1 MLFYIILAV
10 VGVLFLLLFTL
21 FIVRGNKLKMINLK
35 IKEAEINVSEVL
47 KDKYNLL
54 CSVDSIMKN
63 KGKEDLFKDL
73 EEINVDNVSSIEL
86 NKELAKFDKIILE
99 VTDYNKEIVY
109 DETEE
114 KVFENLSKINIDRL
128 AIEKYYNDNAT
139 IFNKLI
145 DKFPSGIISKIKK
158 YKEKELFSN
167 EKEEIFEILKK

>member
-1 MLFYIILAV
+1 MIFGIILSV
-10 VGVLFLLLFTL
+10 VGVLILIIFTL
-21 FIVRGNKLKMINLK
+21 FIIRGNKLKVINLK
-35 IKEAEINVSEVL
+35 ITEAEKDVSEIL

-63 KGKEDLFKDL
+63 KGKEDLFKEL
-73 EEINVDNVSSIEL
+73 EGINLEKLSNIDL
-86 NKELAKFDKIILE
+86 NKELAKFDKLVLE

-114 KVFENLSKINIDRL
+114 EIFDKLNKTNINRL

-139 IFNKLI
+139 LFNKLL
-145 DKFPSGIISKIKK
+145 DKFPSGIISKVKK